1 MERPQLA
8 TDHHRWGQRF
18 TLRDTSCPPGDAE
31 NTQQTRHACVAQLC
45 PSPTVRGIFQ
55 ARILGCHFLLQEIYP
70 NSGIDPMSL
79 ASLAL
84 TMLILYHWHHLG
96 SPSKPGLEA
105 KVSQVTKAYEM
116 RKSAK
121 KKVW

>member
-1 MERPQLA
+1 M
-8 TDHHRWGQRF
+8 
-18 TLRDTSCPPGDAE
+18 
-31 NTQQTRHACVAQLC
+31 
-45 PSPTVRGIFQ
+45 
-55 ARILGCHFLLQEIYP
+55 
-70 NSGIDPMSL
+70 
-79 ASLAL
+79 SLAL